1 VSSRSSSLP
10 TSLADRLGLQ
20 GVAAALPVAIG
31 YMPIAFAFGVLALKT
46 GISPI
51 NIVLMSILVYAGSSQ
66 LIAIGLVAGGAT
78 GWSIILT
85 TFVVNLRHLLLSA
98 AMSPYFQRWRKSELA
113 AFAYELTDETF
124 ALHSIRFRE
133 NPVRGKAE
141 TLVLN
146 ATAHLSWVLGTIL
159 GVFAGQLIPDVKPY
173 GLDFAL
179 PAMFI
184 ALLVMQIRGGI
195 FMAVAIA
202 GGGLSLV
209 LSLAG
214 VSQWNVII
222 ATLVAATLGVLLE
235 QWTQKQSS

>member
-1 VSSRSSSLP
+1 VYSSSSSIR
-10 TSLADRLGLQ
+10 TRLVDKFGIN
-20 GVAAALPVAIG
+20 GISAALPVAIG
-31 YMPIAFAFGVLALKT
+31 YIPIAFAFGVLALKT
-46 GISPI
+46 GISPL

-66 LIAIGLVAGGAT
+66 LIAIGLIAAGSTA
-78 GWSIILT
+78 WSVVLT

-98 AMSPYFQRWRKSELA
+98 AMSPYFQRWKKTELA

-124 ALHSIRFRE
+124 ALHSIRFRDDP
-133 NPVRGKAE
+133 NRSKAE
-141 TLVLN
+141 TIVLN
-146 ATAHLSWVLGTIL
+146 FTAHISWVLGTIL
-159 GVFAGQLIPDVKPY
+159 GIFAGQLIPDVKPY

-184 ALLVMQIRGGI
+184 ALLVMQIRSGI
-195 FMAVAIA
+195 FVAVAIA
-202 GGGLSLV
+202 GGVISLV
-209 LSLAG
+209 LSMAG